1 MSGLIIKRGTYDGG
15 KNRKQG
21 DAGLSVSSL
30 EFSIGLNCFCLIYF
44 KGDFMLGVGRK
55 TTKL

>member
-1 MSGLIIKRGTYDGG
+1 MMA

-21 DAGLSVSSL
+21 DAEMAGVSVSSL
-30 EFSIGLNCFCLIYF
+30 EFLIRLNCFCLIYF
-44 KGDFMLGVGRK
+44 KGDFRLGVERK

>member
-1 MSGLIIKRGTYDGG
+1 MMA

-21 DAGLSVSSL
+21 DAEMAGLSVSSL

-44 KGDFMLGVGRK
+44 KGDFMLGVGREPAK
-55 TTKL
+55 S